1 MSLDRERSKIKL
13 FIERERKKILLDEWL
28 DKELSNAG
36 YAGVRVV
43 STPREAL
50 GTRIIIYALR
60 PGLVIGRRGAKIKEL
75 AKKIEEVFN
84 YKDVNISVYEVEEP
98 ELNPRIMAWQIE
110 RQLLRGIRYRR
121 VGFWALNVI
130 MNAGAA
136 GVEIVISGKLRTV
149 RSAFEKFTAGTVL
162 KSGDIAKKLVE
173 SGTADRFTLLPD
185 KKHLL
190 EPQTIQ
196 KLMKESIFVKN
207 NTCGHS
213 YKITLDA
220 FIKSSKSCK
229 PCLSTKMNALAGGNT
244 VIYNSQHNTQTI

>member
-28 DKELSNAG
+28 DEELSNAG

-43 STPREAL
+43 STPREVL

-173 SGTADRFTLLPD
+173 SAKRPVLT
-185 KKHLL
+185 KHGIIGVKVSIMKMSLDEYL
-190 EPQTIQ
+190 ISRS
-196 KLMKESIFVKN
+196 MVKESE
-207 NTCGHS
+207 GGE
-213 YKITLDA
+213 
-220 FIKSSKSCK
+220 SSEESR
-229 PCLSTKMNALAGGNT
+229 
-244 VIYNSQHNTQTI
+244 